1 MTRQL
6 EGSTLKRRIG
16 TGLLGGALLTL
27 AACGDDRD
35 ALTDARE
42 AQTAV
47 DTSTSTTEITMSY
60 DEDAVAAM
68 GDESIAETLRVVS
81 SSGITVDMVS
91 DVANKQHEMDINV
104 SLGTGG
110 MNLDLN
116 LPVFMNEESGEI
128 YTGVEDIVNLVSFIM
143 PMEVPSEA
151 QGKVVNLT
159 DMADEED
166 AAERPLQGIDSAESA
181 KVMNDI
187 MSDYLSEQP
196 DDSVTFEDDVYTQTI
211 NGDDFVKYMLT
222 ELAARDVITAE
233 ERDEAISELP
243 EQLSIGDII
252 VTTTLNDDG
261 LIATETVAIPLHV
274 TDEELFG
281 AEGLTLTLN
290 ADMTYHSYNEPVEF
304 VMDVSEDNVLST
316 EEFEGLMNNIA
327 APMPMPEIDESAE

>member
-1 MTRQL
+1 MTNQL
-6 EGSTLKRRIG
+6 KGSTLKRRIG

-35 ALTDARE
+35 ALTEARE
-42 AQTAV
+42 AQTTV
-47 DTSTSTTEITMSY
+47 DTSTSTTEMTMSY
-60 DEDAVAAM
+60 DEEAVAAM

-116 LPVFMNEESGEI
+116 LPVFMNEESGAM

-143 PMEVPSEA
+143 PMEVPAEA
-151 QGKVVNLT
+151 QGKVFNLT
-159 DMADEED
+159 DLADED
-166 AAERPLQGIDSAESA
+166 TAERPLQGIDSAEST

-187 MSDYLSEQP
+187 MSDYLAEQP

-233 ERDEAISELP
+233 ERDETIAELP
-243 EQLSIGDII
+243 EQLSIGNIV

-261 LIATETVAIPLHV
+261 LIATETAAIPLHV

-281 AEGLTLTLN
+281 ADGLTLTLN
-290 ADMTYHSYNEPVEF
+290 ADMTYHSYNEPIEF
-304 VMDVSEDNVLST
+304 TMDVSEDNVLST
-316 EEFEGLMNNIA
+316 EEFESLMTTVGT
-327 APMPMPEIDESAE
+327 PMPMPEIDESAE